1 MPAPVYETLISRR
14 LLKLAFRAV
23 QQACTEML
31 AVVLKTEISE
41 TVLRCRMRFVIWNV
55 VLNGREHDPQALS

>member
-31 AVVLKTEISE
+31 AVVLKRRF
-41 TVLRCRMRFVIWNV
+41 LRPFFAV
-55 VLNGREHDPQALS
+55 G